1 MWEIIK
7 AGGWVM
13 WPLIGCSVA
22 AMAIVGERLWAL
34 RTRRVLPPTL
44 LPQVIGL
51 YRQKQVSSARLRL
64 LRNNSPLGMVL
75 AAGLVNYHHGREI
88 MKESL
93 EDAGRQVAHELDR
106 YLNMLGTIALV
117 TPLMGLLGTVFGMIR
132 VFSSISQGG
141 GVANPAVLAGG
152 IAEALITT
160 AAGLTIAIPSL
171 LFHRYLVGRVDE
183 LVIGMED
190 EALKLVEIVHGERED
205 SEAQS

>member
-13 WPLIGCSVA
+13 WPLIACSVT
-22 AMAIVGERLWAL
+22 AMAIIGERLWVL
-34 RTRRVLPPTL
+34 RPRRVMPPAL
-44 LPQVIGL
+44 LAQVWAL
-51 YRQKQVSSARLRL
+51 YRKQQLDNAKLRQ
-64 LRNNSPLGMVL
+64 LRAESPLGSIL
-75 AAGLVNYHHGREI
+75 AAGLANYRHGREV

-93 EDAGRQVAHELDR
+93 EDAGRQVAHELER

-141 GVANPAVLAGG
+141 GANPSVLAGG

-160 AAGLTIAIPSL
+160 AAGLTVAIPSL
-171 LFHRYLVGRVDE
+171 MFHRYLQGRVDE
-183 LVIGMED
+183 LVVGMED
-190 EALKLVEIVHGERED
+190 ESLKLVEMLHGERE
-205 SEAQS
+205 EGGL

>member
-34 RTRRVLPPTL
+34 RPSRVLPPTL
-44 LPQVIGL
+44 LAQVWTL
-51 YRQKQVSSARLRL
+51 YRQKQLDATRLRQ
-64 LRNNSPLGMVL
+64 LRGGSPLGTIL
-75 AAGLVNYHHGREI
+75 ASGLANYRYGRET

-132 VFSSISQGG
+132 VFNTVSQGG
-141 GVANPAVLAGG
+141 AANPSLLAGG

-183 LVIGMED
+183 LVVGMED
-190 EALKLVEIVHGERED
+190 EALKLVEMIHGMRDVEGGNP
-205 SEAQS
+205 

>member
-34 RTRRVLPPTL
+34 RSSRVLPPTL
-44 LPQVIGL
+44 LSQVWSM
-51 YRQKQVSSARLRL
+51 YRNKQLDATRLRQ
-64 LRNNSPLGMVL
+64 LRLGSPLGLVL
-75 AAGLVNYHHGREI
+75 AAGLVNYRHGRDI

-141 GVANPAVLAGG
+141 AANPSMLAGG

-183 LVIGMED
+183 LVVGMED
-190 EALKLVEIVHGERED
+190 EALKLVEMVHGERED
-205 SEAQS
+205 DGVRL